1 MLRTRSAITAAVLML
16 VTPSFAQTI
25 DRSRTPRSSEGI
37 YDQGTEAYSTGRA
50 VRDQSFIGSGGRRS
64 DSSWVGSDPAS
75 SRNGPRDVGIDPKQA
90 GQVGETGSGQ

>member
-37 YDQGTEAYSTGRA
+37 YYQGTEAYSTGRA
-50 VRDQSFIGSGGRRS
+50 VRDQSFTGSGGRRS
-64 DSSWVGSDPAS
+64 HSDWLDSDPAS
-75 SRNGPRDVGIDPKQA
+75 FPSGPPDVGTDPKQA
-90 GQVGETGSGQ
+90 GQVGETGTGQ